1 MGLALGFRFYPFV
14 TSARRAPATVADG
27 SYRSPNAGLTAGN
40 VEERAAAHRVVR
52 IRAAY
57 FIFTKGRRCDMAENP
72 RESDGYKAKLYEGER
87 VIPATGGIVS
97 EEASAEIIERIRA
110 TMGDLTVP
118 DNGYTIGMDVAKTGS
133 DRTALTLKLN
143 VDVSDALTGLKALR
157 READRAVAALKALE
171 EAARRGIIGSTS
183 EWDRYIAAV
192 REITGKYYRERDINL
207 RVFDAVYNALHNRT
221 NSTIQYERCEGAT
234 TSAIAAV
241 KTFESAM
248 LVVPDRVIKEY
259 FTHNLDMPHVCTEEE
274 ARRGGLFRGVSVVIF
289 DEGANLVDL
298 PKNACYVRLV
308 SEESE

>member
-1 MGLALGFRFYPFV
+1 MALF
-14 TSARRAPATVADG
+14 
-27 SYRSPNAGLTAGN
+27 
-40 VEERAAAHRVVR
+40 
-52 IRAAY
+52 

-72 RESDGYKAKLYEGER
+72 RESN
-87 VIPATGGIVS
+87 GIHYAYGQFPQDVPQQFPFTA
-97 EEASAEIIERIRA
+97 EEAKAHAEALESISE
-110 TMGDLTVP
+110 LTG
-118 DNGYTIGMDVAKTGS
+118 NNRFFTGYFPQKKPTD
-133 DRTALTLKLN
+133 LTLKLN

-207 RVFDAVYNALHNRT
+207 RVFDAVCNALHNRT

-248 LVVPDRVIKEY
+248 LVVPYREVKEY
-259 FTHNLDMPHVCTEEE
+259 IARELDISHVCTEEE
-274 ARRGGLFRGVSVVIF
+274 AQRDGLFRGVSVVIF

-308 SEESE
+308 AKE

>member
-1 MGLALGFRFYPFV
+1 
-14 TSARRAPATVADG
+14 
-27 SYRSPNAGLTAGN
+27 
-40 VEERAAAHRVVR
+40 
-52 IRAAY
+52 
-57 FIFTKGRRCDMAENP
+57 MAENP
-72 RESDGYKAKLYEGER
+72 RESDVINGMHGKL
-87 VIPATGGIVS
+87 IFGG
-97 EEASAEIIERIRA
+97 AWP
-110 TMGDLTVP
+110 TDLP
-118 DNGYTIGMDVAKTGS
+118 EDKPLEL
-133 DRTALTLKLN
+133 RLKMLRLN

-171 EAARRGIIGSTS
+171 EARRGPSV
-183 EWDRYIAAV
+183 WDRYFATI

-207 RVFDAVYNALHNRT
+207 RVFDAVCNALHNRT
-221 NSTIQYERCEGAT
+221 NSTIRYERCEGAT

-259 FTHNLDMPHVCTEEE
+259 FVDNLDIPHVCTEEE

>member
-1 MGLALGFRFYPFV
+1 MNDKNVPNGIHYAYGQFPQDVPQQFPFY
-14 TSARRAPATVADG
+14 T
-27 SYRSPNAGLTAGN
+27 
-40 VEERAAAHRVVR
+40 
-52 IRAAY
+52 
-57 FIFTKGRRCDMAENP
+57 
-72 RESDGYKAKLYEGER
+72 
-87 VIPATGGIVS
+87 
-97 EEASAEIIERIRA
+97 
-110 TMGDLTVP
+110 P
-118 DNGYTIGMDVAKTGS
+118 DNGGLNAPTTGVGPGR
-133 DRTALTLKLN
+133 DITLRLD

-157 READRAVAALKALE
+157 READRAVVALKALE